1 MRPHRSRRT
10 LTPVTY
16 AGVSP
21 NAMPMSRIYRFWG
34 WTFRLV
40 SRLLSR
46 TTSDQLPTFDK
57 PVVFVANHRSFADV
71 FYAVAVLSDWHYPA
85 RCLVRYSYFRPAI
98 VGRWLRTLQC
108 VPAGGGGTDAVTD
121 GVEILKQGWPVAV
134 MVEGR
139 IVPPHQRAEDG
150 MGEFRDGFITIARKG
165 EADIVPITLSNAD
178 QVWPSGGWPRIPWR
192 GRPRVRVSVG
202 TPISID
208 GKVDSE
214 VMAEAR
220 GQMAKMLAR
229 S

>member
-1 MRPHRSRRT
+1 MS
-10 LTPVTY
+10 Y

-21 NAMPMSRIYRFWG
+21 NPMPMSLAYRLWG
-34 WTFRLV
+34 ATFRLV
-40 SRLLSR
+40 SRLLSK
-46 TTSDQLPTFDK
+46 TTTDQLPKLDR
-57 PVVFVANHRSFADV
+57 PIVFVANHRSFADV

-98 VGRWLRTLQC
+98 VGKWLRVLQC

-121 GVEILKQGWPVAV
+121 GVEILKDGWPVAV

-150 MGEFRDGFITIARKG
+150 MGEFRDGFITIARKA
-165 EADIVPITLSNAD
+165 EVDIVPITLANAD
-178 QVWPSGGWPRIPWR
+178 AVWPSGKCPRLPSR
-192 GRPRVRVSVG
+192 GRPKVTVSVG
-202 TPISID
+202 TPISVD

-220 GQMAKMLAR
+220 GQMAEMLAR